1 MNEKLVIQIQAYL
14 DGELSVEAR
23 LQLLARLEKDP
34 EARELCDSLKAEQSL
49 LKGVGE
55 SGHELPVAHS
65 YFWKAISDE
74 IQPHP
79 TSSNQAMHKQTTVA
93 FQRWSAWLVPGGVIA
108 CIALVMFQKG
118 VFDDVLDGIESTGKK
133 AARIAPS
140 FHEIDSQQQ
149 NAGFISFRS
158 ESEGV
163 SVVWISNY

>member
-14 DGELSVEAR
+14 DGELSAEAR
-23 LQLLARLEKDP
+23 LQLLARLEKDS
-34 EARELCDSLKAEQSL
+34 EARELCDSLKAEQSF
-49 LKGVGE
+49 LKDAGE
-55 SGHELPVAHS
+55 NGHELPVAHS

-79 TSSNQAMHKQTTVA
+79 SSRNQTRHKRTTVA
-93 FQRWSAWLVPGGVIA
+93 FQRWLAWLVPGGVTA
-108 CIALVMFQKG
+108 CIALVVFQKG
-118 VFDDVLDGIESTGKK
+118 ALDDVLDGIKSTGKK